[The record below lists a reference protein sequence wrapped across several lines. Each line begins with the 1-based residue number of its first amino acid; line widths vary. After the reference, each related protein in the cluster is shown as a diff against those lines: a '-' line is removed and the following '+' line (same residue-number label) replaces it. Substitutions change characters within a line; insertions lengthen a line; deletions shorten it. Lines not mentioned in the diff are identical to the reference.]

1 MNFFFF
7 FFDCELRKAASKI
20 FKSYTYTCTHNRTTS
35 SPTRIVFNP
44 PPHTHTHFPISIM
57 FKKFSK
63 DDIHS
68 RSNIKSSVQR
78 GLKTNFVN
86 AYPDLENAIDNII
99 PKKSQVILIKC
110 EDKIQLYSVDN
121 TNNPAKDG
129 GNGSDSDDDNNE
141 IVLIQHFTDLIPT
154 LKTVHKYPELFP
166 RVQVDRGAIKFVMS
180 GANIMC
186 PGLTSKGGKL
196 PEEDL
201 PVDTIV
207 TVYAEGKENALAI
220 GKLAM
225 SVDDIKKKNKGI
237 GIELLHYLGD
247 GLWNHKE

>member
-1 MNFFFF
+1 
-7 FFDCELRKAASKI
+7 
-20 FKSYTYTCTHNRTTS
+20 
-35 SPTRIVFNP
+35 
-44 PPHTHTHFPISIM
+44 
-57 FKKFSK
+57 
-63 DDIHS
+63 
-68 RSNIKSSVQR
+68 
-78 GLKTNFVN
+78 
-86 AYPDLENAIDNII
+86 
-99 PKKSQVILIKC
+99 
-110 EDKIQLYSVDN
+110 
-121 TNNPAKDG
+121 
-129 GNGSDSDDDNNE
+129 
-141 IVLIQHFTDLIPT
+141 
-154 LKTVHKYPELFP
+154 
-166 RVQVDRGAIKFVMS
+166 MS